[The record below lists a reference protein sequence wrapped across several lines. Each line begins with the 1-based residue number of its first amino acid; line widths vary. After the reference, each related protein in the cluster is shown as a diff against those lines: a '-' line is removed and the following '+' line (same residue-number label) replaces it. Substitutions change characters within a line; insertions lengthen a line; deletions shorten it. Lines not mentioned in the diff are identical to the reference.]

1 MVEVIASGLADKAS
15 EAGFNDEGA
24 DGTLNDMG
32 VDANADAHDLDT
44 SLSAEPGVEDAGL
57 TDADEV
63 LNYPKPIIFKS
74 YRLALE
80 VGGVSL
86 ID

>member
-1 MVEVIASGLADKAS
+1 MEVIASDLAEKAR
-15 EAGFNDEGA
+15 EAGVNDEG
-24 DGTLNDMG
+24 
-32 VDANADAHDLDT
+32 ADAHDLDT

>member
-1 MVEVIASGLADKAS
+1 MEVVASDLAEKAR
-15 EAGFNDEGA
+15 EAGVNDEEA

-63 LNYPKPIIFKS
+63 LNYLKPII
-74 YRLALE
+74 LN
-80 VGGVSL
+80 L
-86 ID
+86 IG